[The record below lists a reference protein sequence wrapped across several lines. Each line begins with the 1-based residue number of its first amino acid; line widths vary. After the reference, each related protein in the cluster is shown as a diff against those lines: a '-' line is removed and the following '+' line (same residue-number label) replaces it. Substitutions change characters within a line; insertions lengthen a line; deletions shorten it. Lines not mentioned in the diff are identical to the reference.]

1 MACSRDTTLIKN
13 ELIRYISSLGITVK
27 TVTKARGNKGF
38 FKEGRIDVSKNLDD
52 DSAVRVLVHE
62 FSHYINYKLDNKL
75 QNLKTVLG
83 NDSEIIRKE
92 LSEVTK
98 FVDNN
103 AHCHILNAEKE
114 RLKTKIK
121 SLTDTIKNVY
131 PKFSLSEEFK
141 EFKRYAGW
149 SDLAYLEKYDRVEPV
164 RWHLIGHLQTNK
176 VKNVI
181 GKVVM
186 IHSVD
191 SAKLAREINKR
202 SEAAGLVTDILIEIN
217 SAMEESKSGIDS
229 KDLKQL
235 TEDIVKECANV
246 RVRGLMCIPPMAADP
261 EDARPYFKEAASL
274 FEEMKN
280 WDLPKERFI
289 PDVLSMGMSGDFEVA
304 IEEGATIVRVGSSIF
319 GPRNYR

>member
-1 MACSRDTTLIKN
+1 MTISERLADVIRRKDEAAVRSGRNPEDVTL
-13 ELIRYISSLGITVK
+13 VA
-27 TVTKARGNKGF
+27 VTKTHAAEEINQAIAAGATDIGEN
-38 FKEGRIDVSKNLDD
+38 
-52 DSAVRVLVHE
+52 RV
-62 FSHYINYKLDNKL
+62 
-75 QNLKTVLG
+75 Q
-83 NDSEIIRKE
+83 E
-92 LSEVTK
+92 L
-98 FVDNN
+98 
-103 AHCHILNAEKE
+103 
-114 RLKTKIK
+114 
-121 SLTDTIKNVY
+121 
-131 PKFSLSEEFK
+131 
-141 EFKRYAGW
+141 
-149 SDLAYLEKYDRVEPV
+149 LEKYDRVEPV